1 MHTRTAFLLFCLLA
15 LAGCRGPGPFRL
27 ESSDAQ
33 SDQVP
38 FLAGVATTVFTPA
51 RGYPLGGYGGGARR
65 EEFPW
70 AMGIGWHGRIA
81 LAAHMAWNESGG
93 SRSDMLVGS
102 EGVHDDLTA
111 RAIVLRPEGRSPVA
125 LVRID
130 AIGMT
135 LEVFD
140 QVIASVEDLGYS
152 KDSVVITA
160 THTHSGM
167 GGFIRSPFGCVV
179 AMDNFRPELES
190 RLVDACAV
198 AIREAHESARPAEIG
213 FGRARD
219 RDADG
224 EPVIAVNR
232 RSRQFD
238 GEIAPDEIDDEIG
251 LILLRDA
258 KTAERIA
265 LLVNYAVHPTVLG
278 PDNLHYSADLTGG
291 VERAL
296 TARLD
301 GTPVLFVNG
310 AEGDIG
316 PGRIEAKGGLKRVRE
331 LGEAFSDLVE
341 GAVGKLETSPTLSI
355 GTATGTKEMG
365 AAFMQLAM
373 GRERFIDG
381 DEGVMAWIMAP
392 ITLPINVI
400 FWTLGFTELRLALSW
415 NMGFGLVVHFGD
427 LIGRTRTRINA
438 FRIRAGDED
447 VALATF
453 PGEATHDVGQ
463 ALRANAK
470 RLGATRSFVL
480 GLGQDHI
487 MYICSRKEYR
497 RGGYEAASTLFGQDT
512 ATQLLDGQV
521 ELLKSLGY
529 VEPGS

>member
-1 MHTRTAFLLFCLLA
+1 MHTRTVSLLFCLLA
-15 LAGCRGPGPFRL
+15 LAGCRGPGPFRV
-27 ESSDAQ
+27 ESSE
-33 SDQVP
+33 SPGDQVP
-38 FLAGVATTVFTPA
+38 FLAGVATAVFTPA
-51 RGYPLGGYGGGARR
+51 KGYPLGGYGGGARR

-70 AMGIGWHGRIA
+70 AMGIGWHGRLA
-81 LAAHMAWNESGG
+81 LAAHMAWNETGG
-93 SRSDMLVGS
+93 SRHDMLAGS

-111 RAIVLRPEGRSPVA
+111 RAIVLRPEGQPPVA

-140 QVIASVEDLGYS
+140 QVIASVEELGYTS
-152 KDSVVITA
+152 ASVVITA

-190 RLVDACAV
+190 RLAV

-219 RDADG
+219 RDAEG
-224 EPVIAVNR
+224 EPVIAINR
-232 RSRQFD
+232 RSRQFE
-238 GEIAPDEIDDEIG
+238 GEISSDEIDDEIG
-251 LILLRDA
+251 LMLLRDA
-258 KTAERIA
+258 KTEERIA
-265 LLVNYAVHPTVLG
+265 LLVNYSVHPTVLG

-296 TARLD
+296 SARLD

-310 AEGDIG
+310 AQGDIG

-341 GAVGKLETSPTLSI
+341 EAVGKVETSPTLSV
-355 GTATGTKEMG
+355 GAATGTKEMG
-365 AAFMQLAM
+365 AAFMQLAL

-381 DEGVMAWIMAP
+381 DEGVLAWLMAP
-392 ITLPINVI
+392 ITLPINAI

-415 NMGFGLVVHFGD
+415 NMGFGLVVRFGD
-427 LIGRTRTRINA
+427 LIARTETRVNA
-438 FRIRAGDED
+438 LRIRVGDED

-453 PGEATHDVGQ
+453 PGEATHDVGE

-512 ATQLLDGQV
+512 STQLLDGQV
-521 ELLKSLGY
+521 ELLKSLGFA
-529 VEPGS
+529 EPGT